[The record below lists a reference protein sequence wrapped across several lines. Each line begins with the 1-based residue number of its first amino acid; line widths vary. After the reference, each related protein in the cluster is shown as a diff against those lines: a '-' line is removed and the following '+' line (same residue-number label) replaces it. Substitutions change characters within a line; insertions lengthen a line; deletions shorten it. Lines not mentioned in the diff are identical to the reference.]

1 MRYHVFSRKCMRA
14 AQLSVAALLVQGMVQ
29 GMVQAQTIESQDTR
43 TFQDSRGQDSRQS
56 PVVIP
61 PGETERL
68 KRLTEKAT
76 IPEENERS
84 APSSAPQ
91 NSQKESEPPQRGMSP
106 DQRR

>member
-1 MRYHVFSRKCMRA
+1 MNCHAFSRKCMHV
-14 AQLSVAALLVQGMVQ
+14 AQLSVAALLVQ

-76 IPEENERS
+76 MSEESERS
-84 APSSAPQ
+84 APSNPPE
-91 NSQKESEPPQRGMSP
+91 NSQRESEPPPRRMSP
-106 DQRR
+106 DQRQ